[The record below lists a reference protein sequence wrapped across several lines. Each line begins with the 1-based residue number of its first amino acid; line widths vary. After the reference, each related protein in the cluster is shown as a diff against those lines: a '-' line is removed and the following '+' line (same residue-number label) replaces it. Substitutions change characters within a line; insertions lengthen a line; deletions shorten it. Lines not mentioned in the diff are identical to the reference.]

1 MTMAAASMKS
11 ARIQPAEA
19 SAASVDIASLY
30 RSYAGQ
36 VERWVMRLGG
46 PGMDAEDVVH
56 DVFLVVQRRLPEW
69 RAQAK
74 VTTWL
79 YRITEHVVHRQRR
92 KQRISRWLRGLTGDF
107 AGDIPAVRPT
117 PVEELERKQASRTVY
132 AALEG
137 VERKQREVLVL
148 FEIEGLSGEEI
159 ATLTGTK
166 LATVWVQLHRAR
178 ARFFDRLREIQER
191 GETK

>member
-1 MTMAAASMKS
+1 MSLAAAMKS
-11 ARIQPAEA
+11 VRTPFVDASPA
-19 SAASVDIASLY
+19 AADIDSLY
-30 RSYAGQ
+30 RTYAVQ

-46 PGMDAEDVVH
+46 PSVDAEDVVH
-56 DVFLVVQRRLPEW
+56 EVFLVVQRRLPEW

-92 KQRISRWLRGLTGDF
+92 KQRITRWLRGLTGDF
-107 AGDIPAVRPT
+107 AGDIPTVRLT

-178 ARFFDRLREIQER
+178 ARFLERLRAIQER
-191 GETK
+191 GEAS

>member
-1 MTMAAASMKS
+1 MSLTAVMKS
-11 ARIQPAEA
+11 ARIRPLEA
-19 SAASVDIASLY
+19 SPAAADIDSLY
-30 RSYAGQ
+30 RTYAVQ

-46 PGMDAEDVVH
+46 PNIDAEDVVH
-56 DVFLVVQRRLPEW
+56 EVFLVVQRRLPEW

-92 KQRISRWLRGLTGDF
+92 KQRITRWLRGLTGDF
-107 AGDIPAVRPT
+107 AGDIPTVRLT

-178 ARFFDRLREIQER
+178 ARFLERLRGMQER
-191 GETK
+191 GEAS